1 MTITCPKCK
10 TRLKLKI
17 NVQSAPPE
25 GIRVKCPK
33 CASGLRIKLP
43 KKPATPSPGKINKDL
58 VLVAH
63 GSDEVIEKAK
73 HILQEMGYKVI
84 TSRDGVDAMV
94 KIMSQMPF
102 LIIID
107 VALPK
112 IFGFEICKRVKSRKE
127 TEGIKILLITSVYDK
142 KRYTRPP
149 ENLHGADD
157 FINEPDIEE
166 QLRDKVISLV
176 KGPLREK
183 PAEPHQEQPAPGP
196 DTSQVSTQADEDA
209 LFQRARRLVRTILSD
224 IMLYHKDRVKEA
236 ALNGRFREEFASDLQ
251 EGLKLYNMRIPPE
264 VRSKRDLFNEEIDKF
279 IEEIKKQS
287 N

>member
-1 MTITCPKCK
+1 
-10 TRLKLKI
+10 
-17 NVQSAPPE
+17 N
-25 GIRVKCPK
+25 
-33 CASGLRIKLP
+33 
-43 KKPATPSPGKINKDL
+43 L

-73 HILQEMGYKVI
+73 NILEQMGYSVI

-102 LIIID
+102 LILID

-127 TEGIKILLITSVYDK
+127 TAGIKILLITSVYGK

-149 ENLHGADD
+149 EDLHGADD

-166 QLRDKVISLV
+166 QLKDKVLSLLKEPEKETPEV
-176 KGPLREK
+176 PPKEEPSITPTAPPTTGPE
-183 PAEPHQEQPAPGP
+183 
-196 DTSQVSTQADEDA
+196 EDA
-209 LFQRARRLVRTILSD
+209 LAQRARRLVRTILSD
-224 IMLYHKDRVKEA
+224 IMLYHKDRAKEA
-236 ALNGRFREEFASDLQ
+236 ALEGRFREEFASDLQ

-264 VRSKRDLFNEEIDKF
+264 VRAQRDYFNEEIDKF